1 MTSLRR
7 FTAAVTVAGVLAI
20 AAPAGAFASTLITE
34 SGSTA
39 AYPLITQLA
48 AKYTKLQKQAGN
60 SIRFRISQGGS
71 TVGVNEVAEGRVS
84 IGMVAREPL
93 ATDPAGLEFYPI
105 AKYAVCIVTNSANT
119 LSNLTTAQAVAIFTG
134 KTRSWSEVPG
144 ATAPGT
150 IELFTRTSV
159 AGVLTNFQTLLLEGK
174 KVSTIATEESTENLL
189 AEKVSKGASAIGFL
203 SNYTA
208 LDGPAHAGLHVVE
221 YNGVACNLANAASG
235 AYAGVARFY
244 EVTKGKATGAS
255 ARFISWIDH
264 SAAAKKIISSEW
276 LPISQ

>member
-20 AAPAGAFASTLITE
+20 AAPAGAFASTLITM

-39 AYPLITQLA
+39 AYPLVTQLA
-48 AKYTKLQKQAGN
+48 AKYSKLTHHAV
-60 SIRFRISQGGS
+60 RFRISEGGT
-71 TVGVNEVAEGRVS
+71 TVGINEVSEGRVT
-84 IGMVAREPL
+84 IGMVARERL
-93 ATDPAGLEFYPI
+93 ATDPPGLEFYPI
-105 AKYAVCIVTNSANT
+105 AKYAVCIVTNASNT
-119 LSNLTTAQAVAIFTG
+119 LPNLTTAQAIAIFTG

-150 IELFTRTSV
+150 IELFSRTSV

-174 KVSTIATEESTENLL
+174 KVSTLATEESTENLL
-189 AEKVSKGASAIGFL
+189 REKVKSNQSGIGFL

-208 LDGPAHAGLHVVE
+208 GLGGLHIVD
-221 YNGVACNLANAASG
+221 YNGVECNLANAASG

-244 EVTKGKATGAS
+244 EVTKGLASGA
-255 ARFISWIDH
+255 ARTFINWIDH
-264 SAAAKKIISSEW
+264 APAAQKIIKTEW
-276 LPISQ
+276 LPIG